1 MNLSKK
7 VRIKTPLGLHT
18 RPATEIVKLL
28 QNCDS
33 DVFFT
38 YKNEK
43 VDAKSILNIIML
55 AVGKNAQITVTC
67 SGVDAEQTMEKLFAL
82 FEQQAQEKL

>member
-28 QNCDS
+28 QDCES

-38 YKNEK
+38 YKKEK

-67 SGVDAEQTMEKLFAL
+67 SGRDAEQTMEKLLAL
-82 FEQQAQEKL
+82 LERQAKEE